1 MALLW
6 VATTRVAFFA
16 SPQAK
21 VSDIEPQV
29 LAKGY
34 TGEQYKACISYAAPT
49 RDCCARPAWLALTV
63 ESTLIA
69 LLLCCSEY
77 EDINVWQSHAG
88 KIRLIG

>member
-1 MALLW
+1 M
-6 VATTRVAFFA
+6 
-16 SPQAK
+16 QAK

-34 TGEQYKACISYAAPT
+34 TGEQYKACITYAMPLQCTAGA
-49 RDCCARPAWLALTV
+49 DILCAQGWHVLSVELTLRP
-63 ESTLIA
+63 
-69 LLLCCSEY
+69 LLSFRSEY

>member
-1 MALLW
+1 VLS
-6 VATTRVAFFA
+6 FA
-16 SPQAK
+16 PLQAK

-34 TGEQYKACISYAAPT
+34 TDDQYKACIA
-49 RDCCARPAWLALTV
+49 
-63 ESTLIA
+63 
-69 LLLCCSEY
+69 EY